1 MSSFMTLASG
11 NVMKHDI
18 NPAQLRAARA
28 LVNWSRNDLAAAA
41 KTTDRTIA
49 RLEDGETSARAST
62 AEAIRKALELAGV
75 EFIAENGGGPGVR
88 LAKTGKRKKGRA

>member
-1 MSSFMTLASG
+1 MTLASG
-11 NVMKHDI
+11 NVMKNDI